1 MCVEFNGGFIYQEKR
16 SVRPTFSAER
26 IYGGALLA
34 MCSND
39 FICFYD
45 WAECRLIRRIDV
57 SVKVSNKITFKISF
71 SCLFF
76 FQLHCFL
83 CFTLFILMYQNLH
96 WADSGD
102 LVAIASDTSFYILK
116 YSVRIYSI
124 LVFHLVNSL

>member
-1 MCVEFNGGFIYQEKR
+1 MYVEFNLGCIYQEKR

-57 SVKVSNKITFKISF
+57 NVKVSNKITLR
-71 SCLFF
+71 CLSVSFF
-76 FQLHCFL
+76 FFSYTASHVS
-83 CFTLFILMYQNLH
+83 LFH
-96 WADSGD
+96 FD
-102 LVAIASDTSFYILK
+102 LSEPL
-116 YSVRIYSI
+116 
-124 LVFHLVNSL
+124 LG